1 MGGLIDME
9 WKGCEL
15 IIHDHIIHDHDSDLG
30 GNHVDGVGGCT
41 G

>member
-15 IIHDHIIHDHDSDLG
+15 IIHDHDSDLG
-30 GNHVDGVGGCT
+30 GNHVGGVGGCT
-41 G
+41 S